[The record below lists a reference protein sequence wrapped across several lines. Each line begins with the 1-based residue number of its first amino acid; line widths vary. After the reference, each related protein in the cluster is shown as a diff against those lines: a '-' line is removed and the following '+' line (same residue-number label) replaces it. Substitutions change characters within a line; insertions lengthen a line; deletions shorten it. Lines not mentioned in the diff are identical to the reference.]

1 MFLKNLVIAL
11 AILVVAC
18 AEKQEDAIK
27 IGAMLPLTGDNS
39 SYGVYC
45 KNGMNLALE
54 EFEKEYKLSAKIIFE
69 DSAANPK
76 TAVNAVNK
84 LIKRDQVNIILG
96 GMFSTT
102 TMAIAPIAQENE
114 IVLISP
120 TAADENIPKI
130 GKFIFSIYP
139 SAAFE
144 GKVMAEY
151 LINSKS
157 KQIGVFAQQTPVAE
171 AIADSFIEQMNKLGK
186 SIVFSATFPEKT
198 KNFRNIIYTEL
209 MEKDI
214 DALFISSY
222 ASEAGAFIRQVREYG
237 FKGQIY
243 SQSSLYDKKIIED
256 YGNFVDGVEITA
268 PFFNSENKLNYLD
281 EFRMK
286 YLQKFGEEPNV
297 WAAYGFDVASLAL
310 KSLKEAIQN
319 KSKIE
324 DVVLNST
331 LQGVTG
337 ETSFNPDR
345 TVNKSLQIFKIENSE
360 FIKVK

>member
-1 MFLKNLVIAL
+1 MYLKSIVFTLT
-11 AILVVAC
+11 ILIVGC
-18 AEKQEDAIK
+18 SDRQEETLK
-27 IGAMLPLTGDNS
+27 IGAMLPLTGDNA

-54 EFEKEYKLSAKIIFE
+54 EFEKNSQLPASIIFE

-76 TAVNAVNK
+76 IAVNAVNK
-84 LIKRDQVNIILG
+84 LIKRDQVAMILG

-102 TMAIAPIAQENE
+102 TMAIAPIAQTNK

-120 TAADENIPKI
+120 TAADENIPKT
-130 GKFIFSIYP
+130 GSFIFSIYP
-139 SAAFE
+139 SAAIE

-151 LINSKS
+151 VINSKS
-157 KQIGVFAQQTPVAE
+157 KKIGVFAQQTPVAE
-171 AIADSFIEQMNKLGK
+171 AIADSFISQMNKLGK
-186 SIVFSATFPEKT
+186 SINFSATFPEKT

-222 ASEAGAFIRQVREYG
+222 ASEASGFIRQAREYG

-243 SQSSLYDKKIIED
+243 SQSSLYDKKIIEE

-268 PFFNSENKLNYLD
+268 PFFNPENNLAHLD

-286 YLQKFGEEPNV
+286 YLKKFGEEPNV
-297 WAAYGFDVASLAL
+297 WAAYGFDVAFLAL
-310 KSLKEAIQN
+310 KSLKESRQN

-337 ETSFNPDR
+337 DTSFNPDR